1 MKLEISAFYR
11 MKYSLRA
18 FSQEYVVALQSASVP
33 FDANNRNG
41 VVIIPVSQAGNR
53 SGLILGLG
61 DFDLDQLE
69 QAIQILSELI
79 QTCFKH

>member
-41 VVIIPVSQAGNR
+41 VVIIPVVFVQMFPMFTYLRA
-53 SGLILGLG
+53 
-61 DFDLDQLE
+61 
-69 QAIQILSELI
+69 
-79 QTCFKH
+79 